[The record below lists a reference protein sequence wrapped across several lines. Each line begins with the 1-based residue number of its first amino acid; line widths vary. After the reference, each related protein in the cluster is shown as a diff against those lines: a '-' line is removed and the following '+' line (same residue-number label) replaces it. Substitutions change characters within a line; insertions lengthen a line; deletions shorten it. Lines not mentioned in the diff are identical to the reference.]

1 MSQISCDGR
10 AVNTGCLRLASL
22 FIQIRQDAQIQG
34 RIPVTLAASSQ
45 QDVLKTWL
53 FLEWDIISELAA
65 DPYSY
70 IPS

>member
-1 MSQISCDGR
+1 MFQMSSDGR
-10 AVNTGCLRLASL
+10 AVSTGCLRLALL

-53 FLEWDIISELAA
+53 FLEWEIVSELAA